1 MINKL
6 FKNLQAHYR
15 KLLLKK
21 KIKNYDLAQT
31 GTDPKPIDIKKAIDY
46 VARAWNSVTPTTIFN
61 CWKKTGIIPLS
72 NGELSN
78 EEIENSINI
87 IENISNNQNNEIR
100 ILINELPFSS
110 PLAAEEYI
118 SIDNGVEDNEMI
130 TEEEIIA
137 SLIPVEEE
145 TGESGTSTSKTTV
158 SINDAAAAFETV
170 YEFLQQG
177 DIEIDYNESK
187 ILKSLKR
194 KLGLLRTKNQTQT
207 SIKSFFK

>member
-1 MINKL
+1 
-6 FKNLQAHYR
+6 LQANYR

-31 GTDPKPIDIKKAIDY
+31 GTNPKPIDIKKVIDY
-46 VARAWNSVTPTTIFN
+46 VAKSWNSVTSTTIFN
-61 CWKKTGIIPLS
+61 CWKKTGIITLS

-87 IENISNNQNNEIR
+87 IEDISNNQNNEIR
-100 ILINELPFSS
+100 ILINELQFSS

-118 SIDNGVEDNEMI
+118 SIDDGVEDNEMI

-137 SLIPVEEE
+137 SFIPAEEE
-145 TGESGTSTSKTTV
+145 TDESSTSTSKTTV
-158 SINDAAAAFETV
+158 SISDAATAFETV
-170 YEFLQQG
+170 YDFFQQG
-177 DIEIDYNESK
+177 DIEMDYNETK
-187 ILKSLKR
+187 VLKSLKR
-194 KLGLLRTKNQTQT
+194 KLGLLRIKKQTQT

>member
-1 MINKL
+1 M
-6 FKNLQAHYR
+6 
-15 KLLLKK
+15 LLKK

-72 NGELSN
+72 NEELSN

-87 IENISNNQNNEIR
+87 IENISNDQNNEIR
-100 ILINELPFSS
+100 TLINELPFSS

-118 SIDNGVEDNEMI
+118 SIDDGVEDNEII

-137 SLIPVEEE
+137 SFIPAAEEE
-145 TGESGTSTSKTTV
+145 TGESGASTSI

-170 YEFLQQG
+170 YDFLQQG
-177 DIEIDYNESK
+177 DIEIGYDESK

-194 KLGLLRTKNQTQT
+194 KLGLLRIKNQTQT

>member
-1 MINKL
+1 M
-6 FKNLQAHYR
+6 
-15 KLLLKK
+15 LLKK

-72 NGELSN
+72 NEELSN

-87 IENISNNQNNEIR
+87 IENISNDQNNEIR
-100 ILINELPFSS
+100 TLINELPFSS

-118 SIDNGVEDNEMI
+118 SIDDGVEDNEII

-137 SLIPVEEE
+137 SFIPAAVEE
-145 TGESGTSTSKTTV
+145 TGESGTSTSI

-170 YEFLQQG
+170 YDFLQQG
-177 DIEIDYNESK
+177 DIEIGYDESK

-194 KLGLLRTKNQTQT
+194 KLGLLRIKNQTQT

>member
-1 MINKL
+1 MLIINKL
-6 FKNLQAHYR
+6 QANYR

-46 VARAWNSVTPTTIFN
+46 VAKSWNSVTSTTIFN

-72 NGELSN
+72 DGELSN

-87 IENISNNQNNEIR
+87 IEDISNNQNNEIN
-100 ILINELPFSS
+100 ILINTLQFTS
-110 PLAAEEYI
+110 PLAVEEYI
-118 SIDNGVEDNEMI
+118 SIDDEVEDNEMI

-137 SLIPVEEE
+137 SFIPAAEEE
-145 TGESGTSTSKTTV
+145 TGESSTSTSKTKV
-158 SINDAAAAFETV
+158 SISDAIAAIETV
-170 YEFLQQG
+170 YDFLQQG
-177 DIEIDYNESK
+177 DIEIDYNGTK
-187 ILKSLKR
+187 TLKSLKR
-194 KLGLLRTKNQTQT
+194 KLGLLRIKKQTQT